1 MMRLLLLNP
10 PGSRTFI
17 RDYYCSKVSKTNY
30 LFQPIDLVMQSGILS
45 AMHDVTVCDA
55 IASQMS
61 VESVFELI
69 DKMRPDA
76 VISLAG
82 SVSLDED
89 LAFLERIAALT
100 QTLLVSG
107 DAFLDSPKRWLQR
120 CQFIKGIL
128 LDFSSDDTVR
138 FLAGRP
144 EEAKSIVSS
153 YSVSPYV
160 RPAGQ
165 EFSIPV
171 PCHEK
176 FSSGNYRFP
185 FVRSRRFATILTDFG
200 CPFRCSFC
208 VMASL
213 GYRYRPVDNVLAE
226 LRYLKSNGINEL
238 FFIDQSF
245 AVKRDRALQLCQEM
259 IGEKMQFGWVCY
271 SRVDLIDKELLRVM
285 KKAGCHT
292 IIFGVESASSAILK
306 SYQKGYTKKDI
317 LETFRLCRDEG
328 VRTVATFILGLPEE
342 TLETAYETVEFL
354 KNIDCD
360 FASFNVA
367 VPRAGTELRQNAIND
382 GLIDGTEEIMDQAGT
397 TIAMPTHHLTADQ
410 VRDIKS
416 MALRRFYLRPSY
428 LLRRLLGIRS
438 LYELREHIYEGYSL
452 LRNS

>member
-1 MMRLLLLNP
+1 MKILLLNP
-10 PGSRTFI
+10 PGSKTFI

-45 AMHDVTVCDA
+45 AAHEVTVCDS
-55 IASQMS
+55 IASKMP
-61 VESVFELI
+61 VESVLELAG
-69 DKMRPDA
+69 KMRPDA

-89 LAFLERIAALT
+89 LAFLEKISAFT

-107 DAFLDSPKRWLQR
+107 DAFLDSPERWLR
-120 CQFIKGIL
+120 RYPFIKGIL

-138 FLAGRP
+138 FLAGNP

-153 YSVSPYV
+153 FSDSAYV
-160 RPAGQ
+160 RPSGQ

-185 FVRSRRFATILTDFG
+185 FVRSRSFATILTDFG

-213 GYRYRPVDNVLAE
+213 GYRYRPVDNVMAE
-226 LRYLKSNGINEL
+226 LRYLKKIGINEL

-245 AVKRDRALQLCQEM
+245 AVKRERALQLCEEM
-259 IGEKMQFGWVCY
+259 SREKMQFGWVCY
-271 SRVDLIDKELLRVM
+271 SRVDLIDRELLGVM

-306 SYQKGYTKKDI
+306 SYHKGYTKEDI

-342 TLETAYETVEFL
+342 TLETAHETVEFL
-354 KNIDCD
+354 KDIDCD

-367 VPRAGTELRQNAIND
+367 VPRAGTGLRQNAIRD
-382 GLIDGTEEIMDQAGT
+382 GLIDDTEEIMDQSGT
-397 TIAMPTHHLTADQ
+397 TIAMATHHLTAEQ
-410 VRDIKS
+410 VRDLKTT
-416 MALRRFYLRPSY
+416 ALRRFYLRPTY

-438 LYELREHIYEGYSL
+438 IYELREQLYEGFSL
-452 LRNS
+452 LKDS